1 MASLYVGDLA
11 PDVTEADLYEK
22 FSPAGPIIS
31 VRVCKDLITKRSL
44 GYAYINFENSRDAET
59 ALDTI
64 NFETINNKPIRI
76 MWSQRDPAMR
86 KSGVGN
92 IFIKNLDKSI
102 DNKVMYDT
110 FSPFGN
116 ILSCKVAQDEDG
128 NSRGCGFVH
137 FESEESAIN
146 AINKVNGMLLNGK
159 KVYVGHFISRKDR
172 DQAIDEKP
180 KEFTNVYIKNLTEE
194 MDDDEKLKKY
204 FEQYGSVI
212 SARVMMDENGKSR
225 GFGFVNFEKPEEAEK
240 AVEDLNGKELVK
252 GKPLFVGRA
261 QKKAE
266 RQAELK
272 RRFEQIRQERVNR
285 NRGVN
290 LYVKNLDDSITDQK
304 LREVFASYGEITSA
318 KVMTDST
325 GRGKGF
331 GFVCFAQADQA
342 TKAVT
347 ELSNRIVCGKP
358 LYVAIA
364 QRKDERKMHLE
375 IQHMERGGTANYR
388 GQPPA
393 PHQHHSLH
401 HPNLQAAQMYGANPV
416 AFSAINMGNQGPQ
429 GNQPGQSNFFTPI
442 MQGAHQMQQRGFY
455 AQPSVYPGQNPQIA
469 VKSRWPNN
477 SQMNRPAQANHLPSR
492 VRQNQGVPNPRQVPG
507 VPMNV
512 TRPITGSLAPNPY
525 ATRGAPGPVQL
536 GRAPAVGPTGQ
547 IAGLNTKYNQ
557 MRKLS
562 NQMPQGQVAAA
573 GGSQQVPVQ
582 QSIQIEG
589 QPPLTTNMLAEADSH
604 NQKQML
610 GERIFPLIHN
620 IYPELAP
627 KITGMLLEIDNS
639 ELLHM
644 LEHQES
650 LKAKADE
657 ALAVLQA
664 HQAKEL
670 AAHKK
675 E

>member
-1 MASLYVGDLA
+1 
-11 PDVTEADLYEK
+11 
-22 FSPAGPIIS
+22 
-31 VRVCKDLITKRSL
+31 
-44 GYAYINFENSRDAET
+44 
-59 ALDTI
+59 
-64 NFETINNKPIRI
+64 

-128 NSRGCGFVH
+128 NSRGYGFVH
-137 FESEESAIN
+137 FESEESATN

-180 KEFTNVYIKNLTEE
+180 KEFTNVYIKNLIDE

-204 FEQYGSVI
+204 FEQYGTVI

-225 GFGFVNFEKPEEAEK
+225 GFGFVNFEKPDEAEK
-240 AVEDLNGKELVK
+240 SVEDLNGKELVK
-252 GKPLFVGRA
+252 GKQLFVGRA

-272 RRFEQIRQERVNR
+272 RRFEQIKQERVNR

-304 LREVFASYGEITSA
+304 LREEFAPYGDITSA

-325 GRGKGF
+325 GRSKGF

-347 ELSNRIVCGKP
+347 DLSNRIVCGKP

-388 GQPPA
+388 VGQPPA
-393 PHQHHSLH
+393 PHQHHSMH

-416 AFSAINMGNQGPQ
+416 AFSAINMGNQGKI
-429 GNQPGQSNFFTPI
+429 F
-442 MQGAHQMQQRGFY
+442 
-455 AQPSVYPGQNPQIA
+455 
-469 VKSRWPNN
+469 
-477 SQMNRPAQANHLPSR
+477 L
-492 VRQNQGVPNPRQVPG
+492 
-507 VPMNV
+507 
-512 TRPITGSLAPNPY
+512 
-525 ATRGAPGPVQL
+525 
-536 GRAPAVGPTGQ
+536 
-547 IAGLNTKYNQ
+547 TK
-557 MRKLS
+557 K
-562 NQMPQGQVAAA
+562 
-573 GGSQQVPVQ
+573 
-582 QSIQIEG
+582 
-589 QPPLTTNMLAEADSH
+589 
-604 NQKQML
+604 
-610 GERIFPLIHN
+610 
-620 IYPELAP
+620 
-627 KITGMLLEIDNS
+627 
-639 ELLHM
+639 
-644 LEHQES
+644 
-650 LKAKADE
+650 
-657 ALAVLQA
+657 
-664 HQAKEL
+664 
-670 AAHKK
+670 
-675 E
+675 

>member
-11 PDVTEADLYEK
+11 PNVTEADLYEK

-44 GYAYINFENSRDAET
+44 GYAYINFEQQGDAER

-116 ILSCKVAQDEDG
+116 ILSCKVAQDEEG
-128 NSRGCGFVH
+128 ESRCYGFVH

-146 AINKVNGMLLNGK
+146 AISKVNGMLLNGK
-159 KVYVGHFISRKDR
+159 KVYVGHFVNRKER
-172 DQAIDEKP
+172 DQSVGEKT
-180 KEFTNVYIKNLTEE
+180 KEFTNVYVKNLPENI
-194 MDDDEKLKKY
+194 DDDDKLTKF
-204 FEQYGSVI
+204 FEEFGTVLSSRLMTDDQ
-212 SARVMMDENGKSR
+212 GKTK
-225 GFGFVNFEKPEEAEK
+225 GFGFINFENSDDAEK
-240 AVEDLNGKELVK
+240 ACNELNGKELVT

-272 RRFEQIRQERVNR
+272 RQFEQLKQERVSR

-304 LREVFASYGEITSA
+304 LMEEFSAYGEITSA
-318 KVMTDST
+318 KVMTDNT
-325 GRGKGF
+325 GRSKGF
-331 GFVCFAQADQA
+331 GFVCFANADQA

-364 QRKDERKMHLE
+364 QRREDRRIHLMV
-375 IQHMERGGTANYR
+375 QHMERVGGGYR
-388 GQPPA
+388 VGQPTAHP
-393 PHQHHSLH
+393 QHHAMH
-401 HPNLQAAQMYGANPV
+401 HPNMQAAQMYGANPV
-416 AFSAINMGNQGPQ
+416 AFSPINLGNQGPQ
-429 GNQPGQSNFFTPI
+429 GQPGQSNFYTPI
-442 MQGAHQMQQRGFY
+442 IQGAHQLQQRGFY
-455 AQPSVYPGQNPQIA
+455 AQPNVYPGQNPQMQA
-469 VKSRWPNN
+469 KNRWPNS
-477 SQMNRPAQANHLPSR
+477 SQMNRPAQANHMPSR
-492 VRQNQGVPNPRQVPG
+492 IRQGVQGPRQIPSTLAS
-507 VPMNV
+507 
-512 TRPITGSLAPNPY
+512 TRPITGSMMPNGYGP
-525 ATRGAPGPVQL
+525 RGAANRTGGAGPA
-536 GRAPAVGPTGQ
+536 GRAPAGVGNQLQGQ
-547 IAGLNTKYNQ
+547 QPKYSSFVRNAGQ
-557 MRKLS
+557 
-562 NQMPQGQVAAA
+562 QQGGAPQGVPQI
-573 GGSQQVPVQ
+573 PVQ
-582 QSIQIEG
+582 QAIQVDG

-620 IYPELAP
+620 MYPELAP

-644 LEHQES
+644 LEHHES
-650 LKAKADE
+650 LKAKVDE

-664 HQAKEL
+664 HQAKEM
-670 AAHKK
+670 ATQKK